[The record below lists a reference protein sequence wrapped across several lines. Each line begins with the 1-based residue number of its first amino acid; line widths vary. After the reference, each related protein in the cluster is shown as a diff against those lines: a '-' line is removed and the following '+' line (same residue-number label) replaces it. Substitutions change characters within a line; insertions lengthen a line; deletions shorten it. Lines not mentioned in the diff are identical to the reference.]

1 MKNLKNILPS
11 SLLALLVLCPLRLWA
26 EPASGGT
33 DELSKAL
40 HGESGVNQAASAD
53 YSAAYAIGEDAAGTE
68 SVSTDYDLMGGYFS
82 GFASGYTGHFALVSA
97 TVGTSKI
104 VQGGFQI
111 GVPLNATIQLV
122 FSNPLDPSTIGQGIQ
137 VNLLMDHLASPQDQ
151 IAPSTYTYTVMGTTV
166 VIAAQGSW
174 LGNTFYDVVA
184 NGNLRSIDGFVL
196 ASPTHS
202 PFITVLDPH
211 QDNVVLQPVPMT
223 GASPTPAAVAI
234 AAAPSINLDI
244 PTGSLSDYAYVLV
257 SQDPVHSPLQ
267 VDPAVLQQATAKAA
281 HTGGAYQSPLAIQEI
296 AAYNEQGRPLSLAK
310 SITFSVSTTGGGLAS
325 SGGVPVRADSLSLWS
340 LDSAHALWVKMPDS
354 RLNGASVTGAV
365 TQFSVYALMGSASGD
380 ASSVYV
386 YPLPWRPH
394 GPSAGEGPGQTGTA
408 SGGITFSNLPSE
420 CDIKI
425 YTVSGSRVRELHHS
439 DLTGPVAQEVWDGN
453 TSGGEHAASGVYLWR
468 VESSNDSKNGKLMVI
483 R

>member
-1 MKNLKNILPS
+1 MKNLKHILPS
-11 SLLALLVLCPLRLWA
+11 SVLALLLSCPFRLWA
-26 EPASGGT
+26 EPATGGN
-33 DELSKAL
+33 DELSKTL
-40 HGESGVNQAASAD
+40 HGESGVNQAASAE

-68 SVSTDYDLMGGYFS
+68 SVSADYDLTGGYFS
-82 GFASGYTGHFALVSA
+82 GFASGYTGHFTLVSA

-104 VQGGFQI
+104 MQGGFQI
-111 GVPLNATIQLV
+111 GVPLSATVQLV
-122 FSNPLDPSTIGQGIQ
+122 FSNPLDPSTISQGIQ

-151 IAPSTYTYTVMGTTV
+151 IAPSTCTYTVMGTTV
-166 VIAAQGSW
+166 VLSAQGSW

-196 ASPTHS
+196 ASPAHT

-211 QDNVVLQPVPMT
+211 QENVVLQPVPMAG
-223 GASPTPAAVAI
+223 GAMATAMSG
-234 AAAPSINLDI
+234 APSINLDI

-267 VDPAVLQQATAKAA
+267 VDPAVLQQATEKARNS
-281 HTGGAYQSPLAIQEI
+281 GGAYQSPLAIQEI

-310 SITFSVSTTGGGLAS
+310 SIAFSVSTTGGSFAP
-325 SGGVPVRADSLSLWS
+325 GGSVPIRADSLSLWS

-365 TQFSVYALMGSASGD
+365 TQFSVYALMGSASSD
-380 ASSVYV
+380 ASAVYV

-394 GPSAGEGPGQTGTA
+394 GPNAGNGPGQTGTD
-408 SGGITFSNLPSE
+408 SGGVTFSNLPSE

-425 YTVSGSRVRELHHS
+425 YTVSGSRVRQIHHS